1 MRRFIVMGGMLAAGV
16 LSGCATGAPTREA
29 LVAETPQCAA
39 HRFDIYFAEGQARL
53 TPDAAQA
60 IALAGER
67 MRPCRIETVRVL
79 GLADATGASE
89 ANLSL
94 SQQRARTTAQALA
107 AAGFPTPAFDVAA
120 GGDQNAV
127 TDAGAAEPL
136 RRRTEIVIAAR
147 PH

>member
-1 MRRFIVMGGMLAAGV
+1 MKKRIVMSGMLAAGM
-16 LSGCATGAPTREA
+16 LSACQTAAPTREA

-53 TPDAAQA
+53 NAEAAEA
-60 IALAGER
+60 IRLAGER

-79 GLADATGASE
+79 GLADATGGAD

-136 RRRTEIVIAAR
+136 RRRTEIVIDAR
-147 PH
+147 PR

>member
-1 MRRFIVMGGMLAAGV
+1 MKRLMVVGGMLAAG
-16 LSGCATGAPTREA
+16 LAAGCATQPETREA

-53 TPDAAQA
+53 TSDAAEA
-60 IALAGER
+60 IRLAGER

-79 GLADATGASE
+79 GLADATGASD

-107 AAGFPTPAFDVAA
+107 SAGFPAPAFEVAA

-136 RRRTEIVIAAR
+136 RRRTEIVIDAR
-147 PH
+147 PR